1 MKRIVFFLTCLSVGL
16 AMRGNPVSPE
26 RAALVA
32 KNLLSNQSKGLPVT
46 RVTEGWTYS
55 GIYLFEG
62 VKQGFVLVSANDAAC
77 PVLGY
82 SLDGTMPVGQMPLQ
96 LAELLD
102 VYQAQIEWAAVHCSE
117 PGGEIAAL
125 WHQFEI
131 GQPPL
136 AAKENVVEPLLTTR
150 WNQAEPYNNL
160 CPRGCV
166 TGCAATSQ
174 AQMMKYWN
182 YPPFGFGSYAYAHT
196 TYGVQSADYGHTLY
210 DWNHMP
216 DTVTPSSAACEQQA
230 IATLMYHVG
239 VSLEM
244 AYNTPLGGGSAAIG
258 LVGEPGYR
266 SIDNSLKDYFYY
278 SPSMRVINKDQGFTD
293 ETWSETLKA
302 ELRQKRPIIYS
313 GISDQGGHGFVCDGY
328 DANGLFHFNFGWSGD
343 GDGYYAIGAIVVP
356 RGPNGE
362 FGSYDFSSNNQA
374 LIGAMPLYALRL
386 NDTVKAF
393 TRQGGIDTVFLA
405 LNPQNSALL
414 DIQYHA
420 DWLTVDTIDS
430 MGVVVLTLEAEVNR
444 SGLQREAFVTFT
456 QGTESVILRVIQDC
470 YDEEDYCPVT
480 VVMSSRRSGGWP
492 NNSHLTLESEGG
504 MVYGKAAL
512 TASTLDSVT
521 INVSPQ
527 KLYVV
532 WHSGGG
538 TDRYVGYT
546 IKDAYGHIRASV
558 ENAFHD
564 TTNFVI
570 ESPCHNLAVEQAPSP
585 RFALYP
591 NPTNNIV
598 YIRWDTDEDF
608 TLELLNE
615 QGRTLLV
622 TQSPTSLDL
631 SHYPSG
637 VYLVRIVSHS
647 ATYYSKVVRQ

>member
-1 MKRIVFFLTCLSVGL
+1 MKRIALVLSCLAAGL
-16 AMRGNPVSPE
+16 AGWANPVSPD

-32 KNLLSNQSKGLPVT
+32 NNLLTGSGKGLSVT

-62 VKQGFVLVSANDAAC
+62 REQGFVLVSADDAAR

-82 SLDGTMPVGQMPLQ
+82 SLTGNMPVGHIPLQ

-102 VYQAQIEWAAVHCSE
+102 VYQAQIEWASVHCPE
-117 PGGEIAAL
+117 PDGEIAAL
-125 WHQFEI
+125 WRQSEM
-131 GQPPL
+131 GQSSL
-136 AAKENVVEPLLTTR
+136 ATKENVVEPLLTTR

-160 CPRGCV
+160 CPTGCV

-182 YPPFGFGSYAYAHT
+182 YPPFGCGSYAYSHT
-196 TYGVQSADYGHTLY
+196 TYGVQSADFGHTLY
-210 DWNHMP
+210 DWSHMP
-216 DTVTPSSAACEQQA
+216 DTVTPNSNASEQQA

-244 AYNTPLGGGSAAIG
+244 AYNTPMGGGSAAIG
-258 LVGEPGYR
+258 LVGEPGYH
-266 SIDNSLKDYFYY
+266 SIDNSLKDYFFF

-302 ELRQKRPIIYS
+302 ELRQNRPIVYS

-328 DANGLFHFNFGWSGD
+328 DADGLFHFNFGWSGD

-362 FGSYDFSSNNQA
+362 FGSYDFSGHNQA
-374 LIGAMPLYALRL
+374 LIGAVPLYALRL
-386 NDTVKAF
+386 NDSVKAF
-393 TRQGGIDTVFLA
+393 TRHGGSDTAFLA
-405 LNPQNSALL
+405 LNPQNNAPL

-420 DWLTVDTIDS
+420 DWLTVDTLDS
-430 MGVVVLTLEAEVNR
+430 LGVVVLALVADVNH
-444 SGLQREAFVTFT
+444 SGLQREALISFT
-456 QGTESVILRVIQDC
+456 QGTESVSLRVIQDC
-470 YDEEDYCPVT
+470 YAEEDYCPVT

-512 TASTLDSVT
+512 SASTLDSVT
-521 INVSPQ
+521 ILVSPQ

-546 IKDAYGHIRASV
+546 IKDAYGHVRASV

-564 TTNFVI
+564 STNFVI
-570 ESPCHNLAVEQAPSP
+570 EAPCRNLSVNPIAAP
-585 RFALYP
+585 RFSLYP
-591 NPTNNIV
+591 NPTSGIVNILC
-598 YIRWDTDEDF
+598 DADQDA
-608 TLELLNE
+608 TLVLLNE
-615 QGRTLLV
+615 QGQTLRV
-622 TQSPTSLDL
+622 TRSLSTLDL
-631 SHYPSG
+631 GPYPPG
-637 VYLVRIVSHS
+637 VYFVRIVSSS
-647 ATYYSKVVRQ
+647 ATFNSKVVKR